1 MYGYRNWLFSHDW
14 NHSIRGRTRKKCL
27 SMATFWSILPTYLL
41 LNRQTFLGVHPTHRP
56 DWLGLGPSRTCRC
69 LFMGR
74 AHSIGKPKGRKRD
87 THFHK
92 DWSAI
97 RRPYS
102 GIDNL
107 LRLCGWSIT
116 FIYWNQCISRGYREE
131 NASVDLG
138 KGGKT

>member
-1 MYGYRNWLFSHDW
+1 
-14 NHSIRGRTRKKCL
+14 
-27 SMATFWSILPTYLL
+27 MATFCSIYGIWDYRLP
-41 LNRQTFLGVHPTHRP
+41 NRQTFLGVVPPADP
-56 DWLGLGPSRTCRC
+56 DCQIGWGTGYYGPVVSVPN
-69 LFMGR
+69 LPMSVYEGR
-74 AHSIGKPKGRKRD
+74 AHSIGKPKGGKRD

-102 GIDNL
+102 GIGNL

-131 NASVDLG
+131 NAFVDLG